1 MEISVGRPKS
11 RRTLVGLALAS
22 SLIGPVWADT
32 FTGPVGKYYLDN
44 LSNST
49 IYVVQGT
56 SVVES
61 FPMAYSS
68 AYGEGVL
75 AVSETIRTRARYLA
89 GGDLAAGEY
98 TLLGNPTGHSYS
110 TPLIPYSAFSVY
122 DGTSDGT
129 YNYFVDHNGGMGD
142 QPGNGGVYRTD
153 YYWQDPELLFY
164 PRFLCP
170 EYQFGCQGVSGISY
184 DPTNNSLWISS
195 KPDTWIA
202 DYSLSGVLLAAFDTR
217 IWDYRIYPPGFAGY
231 NAALALDPAD
241 HTLWLTSGGTNLL
254 RQYSLDRATFG
265 DLLQMGTPSGLPGAS
280 SCEYCGPFVNAPY
293 YESGEF
299 RDAAPEPATFVLLL
313 PVIAVIGFR
322 IRSHAR
328 LSS

>member
-11 RRTLVGLALAS
+11 KRTLVGLALAS

-75 AVSETIRTRARYLA
+75 AVSETIRTRARYILW
-89 GGDLAAGEY
+89 GEDLAAGEY
-98 TLLGNPTGHSYS
+98 TLSGNPTGHGYS
-110 TPLIPYSAFSVY
+110 TPRVPYSAFSVY

-129 YNYFVDHNGGMGD
+129 YNYFVDHNGGMAD
-142 QPGNGGVYRTD
+142 EPGSGGVYRTD

-170 EYQFGCQGVSGISY
+170 DYQFGCQAVTGISY

-195 KPDTWIA
+195 MNPWIA
-202 DYSLSGVLLAAFDTR
+202 DYSLSRVLLAAFDTR
-217 IWDYRIYPPGFAGY
+217 MWDYRIYPPGFAGY

-241 HTLWLTSGGTNLL
+241 HTLWLTTGGSNLL

-265 DLLQMGTPSGLPGAS
+265 DLLQMGTPSGLPG
-280 SCEYCGPFVNAPY
+280 GF

-313 PVIAVIGFR
+313 PVIALIGFR

-328 LSS
+328 LSP